1 MEKLFIVGREIGVHV
16 GQLGNLGL
24 NAGYLNNLE
33 VIKHW
38 KIPQIHLYKTLDPYN
53 QVVRSVSVLLRSN
66 P

>member
-1 MEKLFIVGREIGVHV
+1 MHV